1 MPGLSDPTNVGHS
14 EPVRMQ
20 TVEHENIVSGKENQ
34 SGISIGDV
42 MLHKMKGF
50 PYWPVM
56 ITDIKGRR

>member
-1 MPGLSDPTNVGHS
+1 
-14 EPVRMQ
+14 MQ
-20 TVEHENIVSGKENQ
+20 TVEHENIFSGKENQ